1 MINGMIIIDKE
12 EGYTSHDVVAKMRGI
27 CGQKK
32 IGHTGT
38 LDPMATGVLPVC
50 LGKGTGVCSI
60 LSESDKIYHGTMR
73 LGLKTDTLDI
83 TGTVLGEEKVLCS
96 EKDISEAFLSF
107 LGKQEQ
113 VPPMYSALKI
123 NGEKL
128 CDLARKGIIVERK
141 SRSIEIYEIQVL
153 KIQLPEV
160 EFEVSCSKGTYIR
173 SLCDDIGEKL
183 GCFACLSSLRRIKA
197 AGFSITQAITLT
209 ELQKHKEEGTLEE
222 IIISIDSIFLHFP
235 KLIAKK
241 SCSKLLYNGNWLTHD
256 CIHEHILPNDTDQF
270 RIYDEE
276 MQFAGIYQYFAQKE
290 EYKPVKLF
298 MVR

>member
-1 MINGMIIIDKE
+1 MIIIDKE
-12 EGYTSHDVVAKMRGI
+12 EGFTSHDVVAKMRGI

-60 LSESDKIYHGTMR
+60 LSESDKIYQATMR
-73 LGLKTDTLDI
+73 LGIKTDTLDI
-83 TGTVLGEEKVLCS
+83 TGTILKEEEILCS
-96 EKDISEAFLSF
+96 EQEVKEVIFSF
-107 LGKQEQ
+107 IGKQEQ
-113 VPPMYSALKI
+113 IPPMYSALKI
-123 NGEKL
+123 KGEKL
-128 CDLARKGIIVERK
+128 CDLARKGVTVERK
-141 SRSIEIYEIQVL
+141 SRNIEIYDI
-153 KIQLPEV
+153 KILQIKLPEV
-160 EFEVSCSKGTYIR
+160 ELQVSCSKGTYIR

-183 GCFACLSSLRRIKA
+183 GCLGCLSRLRRIKA
-197 AGFSITQAITLT
+197 AGFSIDQAITLSQ
-209 ELQKHKEEGTLEE
+209 LQQRKEEGSLEE
-222 IIISIDSIFLHFP
+222 IIIPIDSIFLHLP

-241 SCSKLLYNGNWLTHD
+241 SCSKLLYNGNWLTGD
-256 CIHEHILPNDTDQF
+256 CIHELLLPNDTEQF

-276 MQFAGIYQYFAQKE
+276 MQFAGIYQYCAQKN

>member
-12 EGYTSHDVVAKMRGI
+12 EGFTSHDVVAKMRGI

-38 LDPMATGVLPVC
+38 LDPMATGVLPIC

-60 LSESDKIYHGTMR
+60 LSDSDKIYHGTMR

-83 TGTVLGEEKVLCS
+83 TGEIIAREQVLCS
-96 EKDISEAFLSF
+96 EQEVRAAFFTF
-107 LGKQEQ
+107 LGKQKQ
-113 VPPMYSALKI
+113 TPPMYSALKI

-128 CDLARKGIIVERK
+128 CDLARKGITVERK
-141 SRSIEIYEIQVL
+141 SREIVIYEIKVL
-153 KIQLPEV
+153 KINFPEV

-173 SLCDDIGEKL
+173 SLCDDIGEML
-183 GCFACLSSLRRIKA
+183 GCFGCLSSLRRIKA
-197 AGFSITQAITLT
+197 AGFSIHQAITLT
-209 ELQKHKEEGTLEE
+209 ELQRRKEEGSLEE
-222 IIISIDSIFLHFP
+222 VIIPIDSVFLHLP

-241 SCSKLLYNGNWLTHD
+241 SCSKLLYNGNWLSNE
-256 CIHEHILPNDTDQF
+256 CLHEHIRSNDTEQF

-276 MQFAGIYQYFAQKE
+276 MQFTGVYQYDEQKD